1 MKIRIVFIII
11 IIAFILLV
19 LCSYAFYNNGFKET
33 EIKIKKVITSVK
45 ETNKESEDR
54 KDNKNNILND
64 DGIFSNYYE
73 QALEKLKIMS
83 LDEKIAQVLLVRVP
97 KDNGIEVLSQ
107 YQFGGYLLF
116 ARDTMNTTKEDFIN
130 KIRAYQN
137 VSKIPLIVAV
147 DEEGGSVN
155 RISINPNLVEE
166 PFRSSA
172 DLYREGGLDLIDED
186 TRRKNSILGEL
197 GINFN
202 LAPVVDIA
210 SENSFIYKRTLGTD
224 LDVLNE
230 YVKRTIN
237 ISKESKVSYCLKHFP
252 GYGDNVD
259 THTGMAEDFRYLN
272 ELEIKDLI
280 PFKTGIENGAKAI
293 LVNHNILVNID
304 NSSPASLSMVIHNIL
319 RNNLGFTGIIVTDD
333 LYMDAIKNYYD
344 RPVIRALEAG
354 NDLIIINDYGSGIN
368 EIKDAINNNSF
379 DINILDKAVLRVLSW
394 KYYKGLIDK

>member
-11 IIAFILLV
+11 AFILLI
-19 LCSYAFYNNGFKET
+19 LCSYAFYNSGFKET
-33 EIKIKKVITSVK
+33 EIKIKKVITPVE
-45 ETNKESEDR
+45 ETNNENDDMKE
-54 KDNKNNILND
+54 NKNNILND
-64 DGIFSNYYE
+64 NGIFSNYYE
-73 QALEKLKIMS
+73 QALEKLKAMS

-130 KIRAYQN
+130 KIIAYQN

-186 TRRKNSILGEL
+186 TRRKNSILEEL

>member
-11 IIAFILLV
+11 AFILLI
-19 LCSYAFYNNGFKET
+19 LCSYAFYNSGFKET
-33 EIKIKKVITSVK
+33 EIKIKKVITPVE

-73 QALEKLKIMS
+73 QALEKLMTMS

-155 RISINPNLVEE
+155 RISINPNLVEQ

-210 SENSFIYKRTLGTD
+210 SENSYIYKRTLGTD

-252 GYGDNVD
+252 GYGDNAD

-280 PFKTGIENGAKAI
+280 PFKTGIENGAEAI

-304 NSSPASLSMVIHNIL
+304 NSSPASLSMAIHNIL

-344 RPVIRALEAG
+344 RPVIRSLEAG
-354 NDLIIINDYGSGIN
+354 NDLIIINDYVSGIN

>member
-11 IIAFILLV
+11 AFILLI
-19 LCSYAFYNNGFKET
+19 LCSYAFYNSGFKET
-33 EIKIKKVITSVK
+33 EIKIKKVITPVE
-45 ETNKESEDR
+45 ETNNENEDME
-54 KDNKNNILND
+54 DNKNNILND
-64 DGIFSNYYE
+64 NGIFSNYYE
-73 QALEKLKIMS
+73 QALEKLKAMS

-116 ARDTMNTTKEDFIN
+116 ARDTMNNTKEDFIN

-186 TRRKNSILGEL
+186 TRRKNSILEEL

-280 PFKTGIENGAKAI
+280 PFKTGIENGAEAI

>member
-11 IIAFILLV
+11 AFILLI
-19 LCSYAFYNNGFKET
+19 LCSYAFYNSGFKET
-33 EIKIKKVITSVK
+33 EIKIKKVITPVE
-45 ETNKESEDR
+45 ETNNENDDR
-54 KDNKNNILND
+54 KENKNNILND
-64 DGIFSNYYE
+64 NGIFSNYYE
-73 QALEKLKIMS
+73 QALEKLKAMS

-186 TRRKNSILGEL
+186 TRRKNSILEEL

-394 KYYKGLIDK
+394 IYYKGLIDK

>member
-1 MKIRIVFIII
+1 MKIRIIFIFL
-11 IIAFILLV
+11 AFILLI
-19 LCSYAFYNNGFKET
+19 LCSYAFYNSGFKET
-33 EIKIKKVITSVK
+33 EIKIKKVITPV
-45 ETNKESEDR
+45 EDINNESDDMEE
-54 KDNKNNILND
+54 NNNNILND
-64 DGIFSNYYE
+64 NGIFSNYYE
-73 QALEKLKIMS
+73 QALEKLKTMS
-83 LDEKIAQVLLVRVP
+83 MDEKIAQVLLVRVP

-116 ARDTMNTTKEDFIN
+116 ARDTMNITKEDFIN
-130 KIRAYQN
+130 KIMAYQN

-166 PFRSSA
+166 PFKSSA

-186 TRRKNSILGEL
+186 TRRKNSILEEL

-252 GYGDNVD
+252 GYGDNAD

-280 PFKTGIENGAKAI
+280 PFKVGIENSAEAI
-293 LVNHNILVNID
+293 LVSHNILVNID

-354 NDLIIINDYGSGIN
+354 NDLIIINDYVSGIN
-368 EIKDAINNNSF
+368 EIKEAINNNLF

>member
-11 IIAFILLV
+11 AFILLI
-19 LCSYAFYNNGFKET
+19 LCSYAFYNSGFKET
-33 EIKIKKVITSVK
+33 EIKIKKVITPVE
-45 ETNKESEDR
+45 ETNKENDDMKE
-54 KDNKNNILND
+54 NKNNILND
-64 DGIFSNYYE
+64 NGIFSNYYE
-73 QALEKLKIMS
+73 QALEKLKAMS

-186 TRRKNSILGEL
+186 TRRKNSILEEL

-280 PFKTGIENGAKAI
+280 PFKTGIENGAEAI

-354 NDLIIINDYGSGIN
+354 NDLIITNDYGSGIN

>member
-1 MKIRIVFIII
+1 M
-11 IIAFILLV
+11 LP
-19 LCSYAFYNNGFKET
+19 LCSYAFYNSGFKET
-33 EIKIKKVITSVK
+33 EIKIKKVITPVE
-45 ETNKESEDR
+45 ETNKENDDMKE
-54 KDNKNNILND
+54 NKNNILND
-64 DGIFSNYYE
+64 NGIFSNYYE
-73 QALEKLKIMS
+73 QALEKLKAMS

-186 TRRKNSILGEL
+186 TRRKNSILEEL

-280 PFKTGIENGAKAI
+280 PFKTGIENGAEAI

-304 NSSPASLSMVIHNIL
+304 NSSPASLSMAIHNIL

-344 RPVIRALEAG
+344 RPVIRSLEAG
-354 NDLIIINDYGSGIN
+354 NDLIIINDYVSGIN

>member
-1 MKIRIVFIII
+1 MKIRMVFI
-11 IIAFILLV
+11 IIAFILLI
-19 LCSYAFYNNGFKET
+19 LCSYAFYNSGFKET
-33 EIKIKKVITSVK
+33 EIKIKKVITPV
-45 ETNKESEDR
+45 EEINKEDENIKES
-54 KDNKNNILND
+54 KNNILND

-73 QALEKLKIMS
+73 QAIEKLEVMS
-83 LDEKIAQVLLVRVP
+83 LEEKVAQVLLVRVP

-116 ARDTMNTTKEDFIN
+116 ARDTMNITKEDFIN
-130 KIRAYQN
+130 KIMAYQN

-186 TRRKNSILGEL
+186 TRRKNSILEEL

-210 SENSFIYKRTLGTD
+210 SEGSFIYKRTLGTD

-230 YVKRTIN
+230 YVRRTIN

-252 GYGDNVD
+252 GYGDNAD

-280 PFKTGIENGAKAI
+280 PFKTGIENGAEAI

-304 NSSPASLSMVIHNIL
+304 NSSPASLSGVIHNIL

-354 NDLIIINDYGSGIN
+354 NDLIIINDYVSGIN

>member
-11 IIAFILLV
+11 AFILLI
-19 LCSYAFYNNGFKET
+19 LCSYAFYNSGFKET
-33 EIKIKKVITSVK
+33 EIKIKKVITPVE
-45 ETNKESEDR
+45 ETNNENDDR
-54 KDNKNNILND
+54 KENKNNILND
-64 DGIFSNYYE
+64 NGIFSDYYE
-73 QALEKLKIMS
+73 QALEKLKVMS

-130 KIRAYQN
+130 KIIAYQN

-186 TRRKNSILGEL
+186 TRRKNSILEEL

-394 KYYKGLIDK
+394 IYYKGLIDK

>member
-11 IIAFILLV
+11 AFILLI
-19 LCSYAFYNNGFKET
+19 LCSYAFYNSGFKEP
-33 EIKIKKVITSVK
+33 EIKIKKVITPVE
-45 ETNKESEDR
+45 ETNKENDDMKE
-54 KDNKNNILND
+54 NKNNILND
-64 DGIFSNYYE
+64 NGIFSNYYE
-73 QALEKLKIMS
+73 QALEKLKAMS

-280 PFKTGIENGAKAI
+280 PFKTGIENGAEAI

>member
-11 IIAFILLV
+11 AFILLI
-19 LCSYAFYNNGFKET
+19 LCSYAFYNSGFKET
-33 EIKIKKVITSVK
+33 EIKIKKVITPVE
-45 ETNKESEDR
+45 ETNNENDDMKE
-54 KDNKNNILND
+54 NKNNILND
-64 DGIFSNYYE
+64 NGIFSNYYE
-73 QALEKLKIMS
+73 QALEKLKAMS

-186 TRRKNSILGEL
+186 TRRKNSILEEL

-237 ISKESKVSYCLKHFP
+237 ISKESKF
-252 GYGDNVD
+252 
-259 THTGMAEDFRYLN
+259 
-272 ELEIKDLI
+272 
-280 PFKTGIENGAKAI
+280 
-293 LVNHNILVNID
+293 
-304 NSSPASLSMVIHNIL
+304 
-319 RNNLGFTGIIVTDD
+319 
-333 LYMDAIKNYYD
+333 
-344 RPVIRALEAG
+344 
-354 NDLIIINDYGSGIN
+354 
-368 EIKDAINNNSF
+368 
-379 DINILDKAVLRVLSW
+379 
-394 KYYKGLIDK
+394 

>member
-1 MKIRIVFIII
+1 MKIRIIFI
-11 IIAFILLV
+11 IIAFILLI
-19 LCSYAFYNNGFKET
+19 LCSYAFYNSGFKEP
-33 EIKIKKVITSVK
+33 EIKIKKVITPVE
-45 ETNKESEDR
+45 ETNNENEDME
-54 KDNKNNILND
+54 DNKNNILND
-64 DGIFSNYYE
+64 NGIFSNYYE
-73 QALEKLKIMS
+73 QALEKLKAMS

-116 ARDTMNTTKEDFIN
+116 ARDTMNNTKEDFIN

-186 TRRKNSILGEL
+186 TRRKNSILEEL

-280 PFKTGIENGAKAI
+280 PFKTGIENGAEAI

>member
-1 MKIRIVFIII
+1 M
-11 IIAFILLV
+11 AFILLI
-19 LCSYAFYNNGFKET
+19 LCSYAFYNSGFKET
-33 EIKIKKVITSVK
+33 EIKIKKVITPVE
-45 ETNKESEDR
+45 ETNNESDDMEE
-54 KDNKNNILND
+54 NNNNILND
-64 DGIFSNYYE
+64 NGIFSNYYE

-116 ARDTMNTTKEDFIN
+116 ARDTMNITKEDFIN
-130 KIRAYQN
+130 KIMAYQN

-147 DEEGGSVN
+147 DEEGGIVN

-166 PFRSSA
+166 PFKSSA

-186 TRRKNSILGEL
+186 TRRKNSILEEL

-252 GYGDNVD
+252 GYGDNAD

-280 PFKTGIENGAKAI
+280 PFKVGIENSAEAI
-293 LVNHNILVNID
+293 LVSHNILVNID

-354 NDLIIINDYGSGIN
+354 NDLIIINDYVSGIN
-368 EIKDAINNNSF
+368 EIKEAINNNLF

>member
-1 MKIRIVFIII
+1 MKIRIIFIFL
-11 IIAFILLV
+11 AFILLI
-19 LCSYAFYNNGFKET
+19 LCSYAFYNSGFKET
-33 EIKIKKVITSVK
+33 EIKIKKVITPVE
-45 ETNKESEDR
+45 ETNNENDDM

-64 DGIFSNYYE
+64 NGIFSDYYE
-73 QALEKLKIMS
+73 QALEKLMTMS

-116 ARDTMNTTKEDFIN
+116 ARDTMNITKEDFIN

-166 PFRSSA
+166 PFKSSA
-172 DLYREGGLDLIDED
+172 DLYREGGLDLIDEA
-186 TRRKNSILGEL
+186 TRRKNSILEEL

-210 SENSFIYKRTLGTD
+210 SEGSFIYKRTLGTD

-230 YVKRTIN
+230 YVKRIIN

-252 GYGDNVD
+252 GYGDNID

-280 PFKTGIENGAKAI
+280 PFKIGIENGAEAI

-368 EIKDAINNNSF
+368 EIKEAINNNSF

>member
-11 IIAFILLV
+11 AFILLI
-19 LCSYAFYNNGFKET
+19 LCSYAFYNSGFKET
-33 EIKIKKVITSVK
+33 EIKIKKVITPVE
-45 ETNKESEDR
+45 ETNNENDDMKE
-54 KDNKNNILND
+54 NKNNILND
-64 DGIFSNYYE
+64 NGIFSNYYE
-73 QALEKLKIMS
+73 QALEKLKAMS

-97 KDNGIEVLSQ
+97 KDNGIDVLSQ

-186 TRRKNSILGEL
+186 TRRKNSILEEL

-280 PFKTGIENGAKAI
+280 PFKTGIENGAEAI

>member
-1 MKIRIVFIII
+1 M
-11 IIAFILLV
+11 AFILLI
-19 LCSYAFYNNGFKET
+19 LCSYAFYNSGFKET
-33 EIKIKKVITSVK
+33 EIKIKKVITPVE
-45 ETNKESEDR
+45 ETNNESDDMEE
-54 KDNKNNILND
+54 NKNNILND
-64 DGIFSNYYE
+64 NDIFSNYYE
-73 QALEKLKIMS
+73 QALEKLKVMS

-116 ARDTMNTTKEDFIN
+116 ARDTMNITKEDFIN
-130 KIRAYQN
+130 KIMAYQN

-166 PFRSSA
+166 PFKSSA

-186 TRRKNSILGEL
+186 TRRKNSILEEL

-252 GYGDNVD
+252 GYGDNAD

-280 PFKTGIENGAKAI
+280 PFKTGIENGAEAI

-304 NSSPASLSMVIHNIL
+304 NSSPASLSMIIHNIL

-344 RPVIRALEAG
+344 RPVIRSLEAG
-354 NDLIIINDYGSGIN
+354 NDLIIINDYVSGIN

>member
-1 MKIRIVFIII
+1 MKIRIIFIFL
-11 IIAFILLV
+11 AFILLI
-19 LCSYAFYNNGFKET
+19 LCSYAFYNSGFKET
-33 EIKIKKVITSVK
+33 EIKIKKVITPVE
-45 ETNKESEDR
+45 ETNNENDDMEE
-54 KDNKNNILND
+54 NKNNILND
-64 DGIFSNYYE
+64 NGIFSNYYE
-73 QALEKLKIMS
+73 QALEKLKTMS
-83 LDEKIAQVLLVRVP
+83 MDEKIAQVLLVRVP

-116 ARDTMNTTKEDFIN
+116 ARDTMNITKEDFIN
-130 KIRAYQN
+130 KIMAYQN

-166 PFRSSA
+166 PFKSSV

-186 TRRKNSILGEL
+186 TRRKNSILEEL

-252 GYGDNVD
+252 GYGDNAD

-280 PFKTGIENGAKAI
+280 PFKVGIENSSEAI
-293 LVNHNILVNID
+293 LVSHNILVNID

-354 NDLIIINDYGSGIN
+354 NDLIIINDYVSGIN
-368 EIKDAINNNSF
+368 EIKEAINNNLF

>member
-11 IIAFILLV
+11 AFILLI
-19 LCSYAFYNNGFKET
+19 LCSYAFYNSGFKET
-33 EIKIKKVITSVK
+33 EIKIKKVITPVE
-45 ETNKESEDR
+45 ETNNENDDMKE
-54 KDNKNNILND
+54 NKNNILND
-64 DGIFSNYYE
+64 NGIFSNYYE
-73 QALEKLKIMS
+73 QALEKLKAMS

-130 KIRAYQN
+130 KIIAYQN

-186 TRRKNSILGEL
+186 TRRKNSILEEL

-280 PFKTGIENGAKAI
+280 PFKTGIENGAEAI

>member
-1 MKIRIVFIII
+1 MKIRIIFIFL
-11 IIAFILLV
+11 AFILLI
-19 LCSYAFYNNGFKET
+19 LCSYAFYNSGFKET
-33 EIKIKKVITSVK
+33 EIKIKKVITPV
-45 ETNKESEDR
+45 EDINNESDDMEE
-54 KDNKNNILND
+54 NNNNILND
-64 DGIFSNYYE
+64 NGIFSNYYE

-116 ARDTMNTTKEDFIN
+116 ARDTMNITKEDFIN
-130 KIRAYQN
+130 KIMAYQN

-155 RISINPNLVEE
+155 RISINPNLIEE
-166 PFRSSA
+166 PFKSSA

-186 TRRKNSILGEL
+186 TRRKNSILEEL

-252 GYGDNVD
+252 GYGDNAD

-280 PFKTGIENGAKAI
+280 PFKVGIENSAEAI
-293 LVNHNILVNID
+293 LVSHNILVNID

-354 NDLIIINDYGSGIN
+354 NDLIIINDYVSGIN
-368 EIKDAINNNSF
+368 EIKEAINNNLF

>member
-11 IIAFILLV
+11 AFILLI
-19 LCSYAFYNNGFKET
+19 LCSYAFYNSGFKET
-33 EIKIKKVITSVK
+33 EIKIKKVITPVE
-45 ETNKESEDR
+45 ETNNENEDME
-54 KDNKNNILND
+54 DNKNNILND
-64 DGIFSNYYE
+64 NGIFSNYYE
-73 QALEKLKIMS
+73 QALEKLKAMS

-97 KDNGIEVLSQ
+97 KDNGIDVLSQ

-116 ARDTMNTTKEDFIN
+116 ARDTMNNTKEDFIN

-186 TRRKNSILGEL
+186 TRRKNSILEEL

-280 PFKTGIENGAKAI
+280 PFKTGIENGAEAI

>member
-1 MKIRIVFIII
+1 M
-11 IIAFILLV
+11 AFILLI
-19 LCSYAFYNNGFKET
+19 LCSYAFYNSGFKET
-33 EIKIKKVITSVK
+33 EIKIKKVITPVE
-45 ETNKESEDR
+45 ETNNENDDM

-64 DGIFSNYYE
+64 NGIFSDYYE
-73 QALEKLKIMS
+73 QALEKLMTMS

-116 ARDTMNTTKEDFIN
+116 ARDTMNITKEDFIN

-166 PFRSSA
+166 PFKSSA
-172 DLYREGGLDLIDED
+172 DLYREGGLDLIDEA
-186 TRRKNSILGEL
+186 TRRKNSILEEL

-210 SENSFIYKRTLGTD
+210 SEGSFIYKRTLGTD

-230 YVKRTIN
+230 YVKRIIN

-252 GYGDNVD
+252 GYGDNID

-280 PFKTGIENGAKAI
+280 PFKIGIENGAEAI

-319 RNNLGFTGIIVTDD
+319 KNNLGFTGIIVTDD

-368 EIKDAINNNSF
+368 EIKEAINNNSF

>member
-1 MKIRIVFIII
+1 MKIRIIFI
-11 IIAFILLV
+11 IIAFILLI
-19 LCSYAFYNNGFKET
+19 LCSYAFYNSGFKET
-33 EIKIKKVITSVK
+33 EIKIKKVITPVE
-45 ETNKESEDR
+45 ETNKENDDMKE
-54 KDNKNNILND
+54 NKNNILND
-64 DGIFSNYYE
+64 NGIFSNYYE
-73 QALEKLKIMS
+73 QALEKLKAMS

-97 KDNGIEVLSQ
+97 KDNGIDVLSQ

-186 TRRKNSILGEL
+186 TRRKNSILEEL

-280 PFKTGIENGAKAI
+280 PFKTGIENGAEAI

>member
-1 MKIRIVFIII
+1 
-11 IIAFILLV
+11 
-19 LCSYAFYNNGFKET
+19 
-33 EIKIKKVITSVK
+33 
-45 ETNKESEDR
+45 
-54 KDNKNNILND
+54 
-64 DGIFSNYYE
+64 
-73 QALEKLKIMS
+73 
-83 LDEKIAQVLLVRVP
+83 
-97 KDNGIEVLSQ
+97 
-107 YQFGGYLLF
+107 
-116 ARDTMNTTKEDFIN
+116 MNTTKEDFIN

-280 PFKTGIENGAKAI
+280 PFKTGIENGAEAI

>member
-11 IIAFILLV
+11 AFILLI
-19 LCSYAFYNNGFKET
+19 LCSYAFYNSGFKEP
-33 EIKIKKVITSVK
+33 EIKIKKVITPVE
-45 ETNKESEDR
+45 ETNKENDDMKE
-54 KDNKNNILND
+54 NKNNILND
-64 DGIFSNYYE
+64 NGIFSNYYE
-73 QALEKLKIMS
+73 QALEKLKAMS

-130 KIRAYQN
+130 KIIAYQN

-280 PFKTGIENGAKAI
+280 PFKTGIENGAEAI

>member
-1 MKIRIVFIII
+1 MKIRIIFIFF
-11 IIAFILLV
+11 AFILLI
-19 LCSYAFYNNGFKET
+19 LCSYAFYNSGFKET
-33 EIKIKKVITSVK
+33 EIKIKKVITPVE
-45 ETNKESEDR
+45 ETNNENDDME
-54 KDNKNNILND
+54 DNKNNILND

-73 QALEKLKIMS
+73 QALEKLMTMS

-97 KDNGIEVLSQ
+97 KDNGIDVLSQ

-116 ARDTMNTTKEDFIN
+116 ARDTMNITKEDFIN
-130 KIRAYQN
+130 KIMAYQN

-166 PFRSSA
+166 PFKSSA

-186 TRRKNSILGEL
+186 TRRKKSILEEL

-252 GYGDNVD
+252 GYGDNAD

-280 PFKTGIENGAKAI
+280 PFKIGIENGAEAI

-319 RNNLGFTGIIVTDD
+319 RNNMNFTGIIVTDD

-354 NDLIIINDYGSGIN
+354 NDLIIINDYVSGIN

>member
-11 IIAFILLV
+11 AFILLI
-19 LCSYAFYNNGFKET
+19 LCSYAFYNSGFKEP
-33 EIKIKKVITSVK
+33 EIKIKKVITPVE
-45 ETNKESEDR
+45 ETNNENEDME
-54 KDNKNNILND
+54 DNKNNILND
-64 DGIFSNYYE
+64 NGIFSNYYE
-73 QALEKLKIMS
+73 QALEKLKAMS

-116 ARDTMNTTKEDFIN
+116 ARDTMNNTKEDFIN

-172 DLYREGGLDLIDED
+172 DLYRDGGLDLIDED
-186 TRRKNSILGEL
+186 TRRKNSILEEL

-280 PFKTGIENGAKAI
+280 PFKTGIENGAEAI

>member
-1 MKIRIVFIII
+1 M
-11 IIAFILLV
+11 AFILLI
-19 LCSYAFYNNGFKET
+19 LCSYAFYNSGFKET
-33 EIKIKKVITSVK
+33 EIKIKKVITPV
-45 ETNKESEDR
+45 EDINNESDDMEE
-54 KDNKNNILND
+54 NNNNILND
-64 DGIFSNYYE
+64 NGIFSNYYE

-116 ARDTMNTTKEDFIN
+116 ARDTMNITKEDFIN
-130 KIRAYQN
+130 KIMAYQN

-155 RISINPNLVEE
+155 RISINPNLIEE
-166 PFRSSA
+166 PFKSSA

-186 TRRKNSILGEL
+186 TRRKNSILEEL

-252 GYGDNVD
+252 GYGDNAD

-280 PFKTGIENGAKAI
+280 PFKVGIENSAEAI
-293 LVNHNILVNID
+293 LVSHNILVNID

-354 NDLIIINDYGSGIN
+354 NDLIIINDYVSGIN
-368 EIKDAINNNSF
+368 EIKEAINNNLF

>member
-11 IIAFILLV
+11 AFILLI
-19 LCSYAFYNNGFKET
+19 LCSYAFYNSGFKET
-33 EIKIKKVITSVK
+33 EIKIKKVITPVE
-45 ETNKESEDR
+45 ETNNENDDMKE
-54 KDNKNNILND
+54 NKNNILND
-64 DGIFSNYYE
+64 NGIFSNYYE
-73 QALEKLKIMS
+73 QALEKLKAMS

-130 KIRAYQN
+130 KIIAYQN

-186 TRRKNSILGEL
+186 TRRKNSILEEL

-259 THTGMAEDFRYLN
+259 THTEMAEDFRYLN

>member
-1 MKIRIVFIII
+1 M
-11 IIAFILLV
+11 AFILLI
-19 LCSYAFYNNGFKET
+19 LCSYAFYNSGFKET
-33 EIKIKKVITSVK
+33 EIKIKKVITPVE
-45 ETNKESEDR
+45 ETNNENDDM

-64 DGIFSNYYE
+64 NGIFSDYYE
-73 QALEKLKIMS
+73 QALEKLMTMS

-116 ARDTMNTTKEDFIN
+116 ARDTMNITKEDFIN

-166 PFRSSA
+166 PFKSSA
-172 DLYREGGLDLIDED
+172 DLYREGGLDLIDEA
-186 TRRKNSILGEL
+186 TRRKNSILEEL

-210 SENSFIYKRTLGTD
+210 SEGSFIYKRTLGTD

-230 YVKRTIN
+230 YVKRIIN

-252 GYGDNVD
+252 GYGDNID

-280 PFKTGIENGAKAI
+280 PFKIGIENGAEAI

-368 EIKDAINNNSF
+368 EIKEAINNNSF

>member
-11 IIAFILLV
+11 AFILLI
-19 LCSYAFYNNGFKET
+19 LCSYAFYNSGFKEP
-33 EIKIKKVITSVK
+33 EIKIKKVITPVE
-45 ETNKESEDR
+45 ETNKENDDMKE
-54 KDNKNNILND
+54 NKNNILND
-64 DGIFSNYYE
+64 NGIFSNYYE
-73 QALEKLKIMS
+73 QALEKLKAMS

-97 KDNGIEVLSQ
+97 KDNGIDVLSQ

-280 PFKTGIENGAKAI
+280 PFKTGIENGAEAI

>member
-1 MKIRIVFIII
+1 M
-11 IIAFILLV
+11 
-19 LCSYAFYNNGFKET
+19 
-33 EIKIKKVITSVK
+33 
-45 ETNKESEDR
+45 
-54 KDNKNNILND
+54 
-64 DGIFSNYYE
+64 
-73 QALEKLKIMS
+73 
-83 LDEKIAQVLLVRVP
+83 
-97 KDNGIEVLSQ
+97 
-107 YQFGGYLLF
+107 
-116 ARDTMNTTKEDFIN
+116 
-130 KIRAYQN
+130 
-137 VSKIPLIVAV
+137 
-147 DEEGGSVN
+147 
-155 RISINPNLVEE
+155 
-166 PFRSSA
+166 
-172 DLYREGGLDLIDED
+172 
-186 TRRKNSILGEL
+186 
-197 GINFN
+197 
-202 LAPVVDIA
+202 DIA

-252 GYGDNVD
+252 GYGDNAD

-280 PFKTGIENGAKAI
+280 PFKIGIENGAEAI
-293 LVNHNILVNID
+293 LVSHNILVNID

-354 NDLIIINDYGSGIN
+354 NDLIIINDYVSGIN
-368 EIKDAINNNSF
+368 EIKEAINNNLF